1 MRGRRHRCLIKK
13 DKGFVR
19 LRKYTVLKR
28 IPKKKIT
35 PMGILIKTDEVLILR
50 LLYSERDI
58 PEEFTE
64 VPLPVG

>member
-1 MRGRRHRCLIKK
+1 
-13 DKGFVR
+13 
-19 LRKYTVLKR
+19 
-28 IPKKKIT
+28 
-35 PMGILIKTDEVLILR
+35 MGILIKTDEVLILR

>member
-1 MRGRRHRCLIKK
+1 M
-13 DKGFVR
+13 R